1 MNKFAPIPLYA
12 DEPTSD
18 IVKGVL
24 IRVLFEGIGYGI
36 SAHVMGK
43 DFKKYAIYGGI
54 WSIGSNILA
63 LWYTRHAMSKD
74 ASQST
79 T

>member
-1 MNKFAPIPLYA
+1 MNTKNTFVPVPLYQN
-12 DEPTSD
+12 ESD
-18 IVKGVL
+18 AEVL
-24 IRVLFEGIGYGI
+24 RGIIIRVLFEGLGYGI

-63 LWYTRHAMSKD
+63 LWYTRHVMRKD
-74 ASQST
+74 AD
-79 T
+79 